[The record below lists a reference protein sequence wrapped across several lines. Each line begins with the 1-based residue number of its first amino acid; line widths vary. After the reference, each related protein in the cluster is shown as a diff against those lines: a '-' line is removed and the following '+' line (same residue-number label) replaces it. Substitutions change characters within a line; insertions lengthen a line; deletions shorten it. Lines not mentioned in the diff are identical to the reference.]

1 MSYFIV
7 DSEDLGQDVPVSIS
21 DPFLSKDIPVPPELP
36 YRDKCGKKISSTKNT
51 NVPKR
56 AKRLQFATNTWNY
69 FKYRRQHRNQTT
81 MSRLRSLNANRDDK
95 LVYPS
100 GMTPTHSKSGFTY
113 FDDVFENQKTTN
125 KFIFSA
131 NANSA
136 ALKLNGDAKVREEPP
151 KNSNHLQVPPPILDK
166 QGSGLSLCQT
176 SSMKLC
182 DSLQSGLPKSN
193 PEEKSRRHSSNVN
206 PAIRLDITN
215 PTMTIVEET
224 ETKLRRHNSTGQM
237 LHTISNSI
245 SYV

>member
-51 NVPKR
+51 SVPKR
-56 AKRLQFATNTWNY
+56 AKRLQFATSTWNY

-81 MSRLRSLNANRDDK
+81 MSRLRSLNANRGDK

-100 GMTPTHSKSGFTY
+100 GMTPTYSNSCFTY
-113 FDDVFENQKTTN
+113 LDDVCEKQKTTN
-125 KFIFSA
+125 NLIFSE
-131 NANSA
+131 NENSTV
-136 ALKLNGDAKVREEPP
+136 LKFNGDVKVREVTP
-151 KNSNHLQVPPPILDK
+151 KSPNHLQVPPPILDK
-166 QGSGLSLCQT
+166 QSSGLSLCQT

-182 DSLQSGLPKSN
+182 DSLQIGLLKTN
-193 PEEKSRRHSSNVN
+193 REEKSRRHSSNVN

-215 PTMTIVEET
+215 PTMTIEEET

>member
-1 MSYFIV
+1 M
-7 DSEDLGQDVPVSIS
+7 DSEDLGHDVPVSIS

-36 YRDKCGKKISSTKNT
+36 YRDKCGRKIVSSKNT
-51 NVPKR
+51 SVPKR

-100 GMTPTHSKSGFTY
+100 GMTPTHSKSCFTY
-113 FDDVFENQKTTN
+113 FDDVYENPKTPNSLISSAKTN
-125 KFIFSA
+125 PA
-131 NANSA
+131 AV
-136 ALKLNGDAKVREEPP
+136 ALKSNYDDKGEKDPP
-151 KNSNHLQVPPPILDK
+151 KNPNHLQVPPPILDK
-166 QGSGLSLCQT
+166 QSLELNRYQT

-182 DSLQSGLPKSN
+182 DSLQSGLPKTN

-206 PAIRLDITN
+206 PAIRLDIAN

>member
-1 MSYFIV
+1 
-7 DSEDLGQDVPVSIS
+7 
-21 DPFLSKDIPVPPELP
+21 
-36 YRDKCGKKISSTKNT
+36 
-51 NVPKR
+51 
-56 AKRLQFATNTWNY
+56 
-69 FKYRRQHRNQTT
+69 

-100 GMTPTHSKSGFTY
+100 GMTPTHSKRCFTY
-113 FDDVFENQKTTN
+113 LDDVYEDQKITN
-125 KFIFSA
+125 HFIFSA
-131 NANSA
+131 KTNSA
-136 ALKLNGDAKVREEPP
+136 ALNSNCDVKGEKDPP
-151 KNSNHLQVPPPILDK
+151 KNPNHLQVPPPILDK
-166 QGSGLSLCQT
+166 QGLELSRYQT

-182 DSLQSGLPKSN
+182 DSLQSGLPKTN

-206 PAIRLDITN
+206 PSIRLNIAN

>member
-7 DSEDLGQDVPVSIS
+7 DSEDLGQEVPVSIS
-21 DPFLSKDIPVPPELP
+21 DPFLSNDIPVPPELP

-51 NVPKR
+51 SVPKR

-100 GMTPTHSKSGFTY
+100 GMTPTHSKSCFTY
-113 FDDVFENQKTTN
+113 LDDVYEKQKTTN
-125 KFIFSA
+125 NFISSA
-131 NANSA
+131 KTNST
-136 ALKLNGDAKVREEPP
+136 ALKSNCDVKGKKEPP
-151 KNSNHLQVPPPILDK
+151 KNPNHLQVPPPILEK
-166 QGSGLSLCQT
+166 QSSELSRYQT
-176 SSMKLC
+176 STMKLC
-182 DSLQSGLPKSN
+182 DSLQSGLPKTN

-206 PAIRLDITN
+206 PAIRLNIAN